1 MFQNNNFKQGTIRTS
16 TVTMSHVTV
25 QSHVLSHVLNS
36 KIDQEQTLTNRHTCN
51 VLLQPVHS
59 ISRLVRAKPN
69 FGQGPKLCQ
78 NLVKRFEL
86 WRFLEN
92 CQFLNFF
99 STNIL
104 FRRSQISQKIR
115 SGMIFLL
122 FLCQKMC
129 KLLEKLLEYV
139 LMLLKLSMILLP
151 ISGFGNQTQ
160 NQTNLIA
167 SNPHHDHQPLKQRNS
182 RVKFHYI
189 KQYNPTLTVQMTPF

>member
-25 QSHVLSHVLNS
+25 QSHDLSHVLNS

-86 WRFLEN
+86 W
-92 CQFLNFF
+92 QFSNFF

-189 KQYNPTLTVQMTPF
+189 KWYDPTLTVQMTPF

>member
-25 QSHVLSHVLNS
+25 QSHDLSHVLNS

-86 WRFLEN
+86 W
-92 CQFLNFF
+92 QFSNFF

-182 RVKFHYI
+182 RVKFHYT
-189 KQYNPTLTVQMTPF
+189 KWYDPTLTVQMTPF